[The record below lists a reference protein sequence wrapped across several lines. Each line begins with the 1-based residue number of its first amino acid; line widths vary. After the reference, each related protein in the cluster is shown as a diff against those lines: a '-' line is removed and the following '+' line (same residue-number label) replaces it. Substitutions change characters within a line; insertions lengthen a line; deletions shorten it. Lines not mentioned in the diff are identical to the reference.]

1 MSDKVV
7 SLFAK
12 REEKKGKTAEEGMK
26 DIKEANDE
34 LEAEM
39 TFEEIMKANEAKKKK
54 AAEERLKANKGVLR
68 SYRIK
73 P

>member
-7 SLFAK
+7 PFKKKEAK
-12 REEKKGKTAEEGMK
+12 DTMK
-26 DIKEANDE
+26 DIQEANDE

-39 TFEEIMKANEAKKKK
+39 TFEEIMKANEAKKQKLAK
-54 AAEERLKANKGVLR
+54 ERNDANKGVLR

-73 P
+73 T

>member
-1 MSDKVV
+1 MSDKKVV
-7 SLFAK
+7 SIFDKKKAK
-12 REEKKGKTAEEGMK
+12 DTLT
-26 DIKEANDE
+26 DIQEANDE

-39 TFEEIMKANEAKKKK
+39 TFDEIMKANEAKKKK

-73 P
+73 T